1 MQTTGKS
8 RKEACLLSQEDA
20 EKMPVTT
27 EENAFCSH
35 VEGFAPKQNCH
46 PDRSE
51 AQWRDLRLFKLIQ
64 CFRMGAVRQVK
75 DFFQFLGKVQ
85 QEMKLVH
92 YPDRQQVRSM
102 TLVVM
107 VFVFLFAMYLRTLD
121 WIFSPLE
128 HWLFA
133 H

>member
-27 EENAFCSH
+27 EKNA
-35 VEGFAPKQNCH
+35 
-46 PDRSE
+46 
-51 AQWRDLRLFKLIQ
+51 
-64 CFRMGAVRQVK
+64 GAVRHVI
-75 DFFQFLGKVQ
+75 QFLGKVK

-92 YPDRQQVRSM
+92 HPDWQQVRSM
-102 TLVVM
+102 TLIVI
-107 VFVFLFAMYLRTLD
+107 VFVFLFAMYLRTVD

>member
-1 MQTTGKS
+1 VRQTTGKS
-8 RKEACLLSQEDA
+8 RKEACLLSQQDA
-20 EKMPVTT
+20 EKTSITT
-27 EENAFCSH
+27 EKNAGALRR
-35 VEGFAPKQNCH
+35 VE
-46 PDRSE
+46 
-51 AQWRDLRLFKLIQ
+51 
-64 CFRMGAVRQVK
+64 

-92 YPDRQQVRSM
+92 HPDWQQVRST
-102 TLVVM
+102 TLVVI

-128 HWLFA
+128 HWLFS

>member
-1 MQTTGKS
+1 M
-8 RKEACLLSQEDA
+8 SQEDA

-27 EENAFCSH
+27 EENA
-35 VEGFAPKQNCH
+35 
-46 PDRSE
+46 
-51 AQWRDLRLFKLIQ
+51 
-64 CFRMGAVRQVK
+64 GAVRRVK
-75 DFFQFLGKVQ
+75 GFFQFLGKVQ

-107 VFVFLFAMYLRTLD
+107 VFVFLFAMYLRIVD

>member
-1 MQTTGKS
+1 M
-8 RKEACLLSQEDA
+8 SQEDA

-27 EENAFCSH
+27 EENA
-35 VEGFAPKQNCH
+35 
-46 PDRSE
+46 
-51 AQWRDLRLFKLIQ
+51 
-64 CFRMGAVRQVK
+64 GAVRRVK

-107 VFVFLFAMYLRTLD
+107 VFVFLFAMYLRIVD

>member
-1 MQTTGKS
+1 M
-8 RKEACLLSQEDA
+8 SQQDA
-20 EKMPVTT
+20 EKTSITT
-27 EENAFCSH
+27 EENA
-35 VEGFAPKQNCH
+35 
-46 PDRSE
+46 
-51 AQWRDLRLFKLIQ
+51 
-64 CFRMGAVRQVK
+64 GAVRDVK

-92 YPDRQQVRSM
+92 HPDWQQVRST
-102 TLVVM
+102 TLVVI

>member
-1 MQTTGKS
+1 M
-8 RKEACLLSQEDA
+8 SQQDA
-20 EKMPVTT
+20 EKTSVTAD
-27 EENAFCSH
+27 ENA
-35 VEGFAPKQNCH
+35 
-46 PDRSE
+46 
-51 AQWRDLRLFKLIQ
+51 
-64 CFRMGAVRQVK
+64 GAVQHVK
-75 DFFQFLGKVQ
+75 DFFRFLGQVQ

-92 YPDRQQVRSM
+92 YPDWQQVRST
-102 TLVVM
+102 TLVVI